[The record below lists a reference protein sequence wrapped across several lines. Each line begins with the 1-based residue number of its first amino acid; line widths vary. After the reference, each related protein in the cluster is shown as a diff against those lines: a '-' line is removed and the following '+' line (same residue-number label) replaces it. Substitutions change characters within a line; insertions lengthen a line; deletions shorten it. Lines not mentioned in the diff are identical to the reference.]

1 MVMLCQPIMLN
12 VEVKAK
18 ENESTTNLLRRFS
31 RKVNASGIL
40 RRKRKLKTR
49 QRDLSKNVRKDQKID
64 ALKKLDQVDKL
75 IKLGKLPDR
84 RARYNRPQ

>member
-1 MVMLCQPIMLN
+1 MLN
-12 VEVKAK
+12 VQVTTK

-31 RKVNASGIL
+31 RKVNGSGIL
-40 RRKRKLKTR
+40 RRKRALKNR
-49 QRDLSKNVRKDQKID
+49 KRSQSKNVRQTQKVQ

-84 RARYNRPQ
+84 RARYKNPV

>member
-1 MVMLCQPIMLN
+1 MLN

-18 ENESTTNLLRRFS
+18 DNETTTNLLRRFS
-31 RKVNASGIL
+31 RKVNSSGIL

-49 QRDLSKNVRKDQKID
+49 VRKQSKNVRKQQKVD
-64 ALKKLDQVDKL
+64 SLKKLDKVDKL

-84 RARYNRPQ
+84 RAKYKNPV

>member
-1 MVMLCQPIMLN
+1 MLN

-31 RKVNASGIL
+31 RKVNSSGIL
-40 RRKRKLKTR
+40 RRKRSLKTR
-49 QRDLSKNVRKDQKID
+49 KRDVSKNVRKQQKVQ
-64 ALKKLDQVDKL
+64 ALEKRDQVEKM

-84 RARYNRPQ
+84 RAKYKGVS

>member
-1 MVMLCQPIMLN
+1 MLN

-31 RKVNASGIL
+31 RKVNSSGIL
-40 RRKRKLKTR
+40 RRKRGLKTR
-49 QRDLSKNVRKDQKID
+49 KRNVSKNVRKQQKIQ
-64 ALKKLDQVDKL
+64 ALEKRSQVDRL

-84 RARYNRPQ
+84 RARYKNPV